1 MTSEQLEQRLR
12 RGEILIADASTE
24 AERQRLED
32 YWLQLLAEYERTVDA
47 ERRQGEERAA

>member
-12 RGEILIADASTE
+12 TGEQMIAATDDL

-32 YWLQLLAEYERTVDA
+32 YWLTLLHEYEAAVDA
-47 ERRQGEERAA
+47 ERRQAERRSA